1 MIAENRKAR
10 HEYTFLETWTAG
22 ISLTGSEVKSIKAGN
37 LDFTGSWC
45 ELRSGECFCRELYVK
60 ESISAYSHQGKRERK
75 LLLTKKELKKLD
87 KMMDRGLTIVPV
99 KIFVNSSGLIKMEI
113 ALAKG
118 KKDWDKRHAIKERD
132 LVRALT
138 SEYQNK

>member
-45 ELRSGECFCRELYVK
+45 ELRSGECFCRELYIK
-60 ESISAYSHQGKRERK
+60 ESTSAYSHQGKRERK
-75 LLLTKKELKKLD
+75 LLLTKKELKKLN
-87 KMMDRGLTIVPV
+87 KLMDRGLTIVPV
-99 KIFVNSSGLIKMEI
+99 KIFVNSSGLIKIAI

-118 KKDWDKRHAIKERD
+118 KKDWDKRYVIKERD
-132 LVRALT
+132 LSRALT
-138 SEYQNK
+138 SEY